1 MLLQPLQLGLLVAR
15 GLAPVVPGLDG
26 ADVSLDGLDLLLHG
40 AAAGADSVGGPY
52 EAAREAGEA
61 VAGVKNQEEDADDVE
76 SVQDEQQEVLAFVGL
91 QLVEKPFNL
100 LPLRA
105 VWRRRA
111 VEWKKDSGGDEEDEY
126 EY

>member
-1 MLLQPLQLGLLVAR
+1 M
-15 GLAPVVPGLDG
+15 
-26 ADVSLDGLDLLLHG
+26 
-40 AAAGADSVGGPY
+40 GGPY

-61 VAGVKNQEEDADDVE
+61 AAGVEDQEEDADDVE
-76 SVQDEQQEVLAFVGL
+76 SVEDEQQQILAFVGL

-100 LPLRA
+100 LPLCA

-111 VEWKKDSGGDEEDEY
+111 VKWKKDSGGDEEDEY